1 MSLSGV
7 SIARTAVLQ
16 IGRGKLAARGDV
28 RLLPPLE
35 AAAVSFDDGHS
46 DHNPLSLQAQRMR
59 IPPMPV
65 AAAERGELVQTQH
78 GVLSTARSAPSLS
91 GDGSLEGRGAAGKG
105 SELLLA
111 PLPTSEQIPLPLNS
125 RDLSCKSAS
134 ENLRDEANAK
144 FDGVNGDG
152 VVPTTA
158 IPVVRV
164 STAADAVGEV
174 LHEEPSLK
182 LLPCEVGHS
191 RGESGGGDKTAD
203 KSPEHVRTNGD
214 NKAEQPSTSG
224 AGAGPGDGNS
234 LPPPHANINLEL
246 NTHLIEFSANCT
258 SKNAATCQATFAAQ
272 HSAEEV
278 VGTADEASSATV
290 PVEAEPQLELE
301 FKADSSESAK
311 TPKESRVNGRLR
323 KLPILFKSP
332 KRKAKLEFKEIEI
345 DPKGAPKTTVDFLAL
360 HCILPPHQITRFKQ
374 LFEQVDVDSSNTLD
388 KDELTQALLSM
399 NANLTLAEVDHTMR
413 VLELLGGTGTC
424 FRNTD
429 TSEIEVTF
437 EQFATIAALSEKIS
451 SLDATT
457 KKVAND
463 MNFEALE
470 MKMQRAK
477 EIFFLHDTMN
487 EGEIPLDQV
496 QIILKSGR
504 IAEEH
509 QHQVMTRLAA
519 QGFDSLSFFD
529 FLAYVPLFVDIH
541 DDIVSHTLSSEA
553 RPAISDIVNTKL
565 IGRRWAKVAHGAG
578 ADESLG
584 VKIAAVSIGTAEVAA
599 AGSNNGGIFVL

>member
-1 MSLSGV
+1 MTLLGV
-7 SIARTAVLQ
+7 NIERTADSQ
-16 IGRGKLAARGDV
+16 IGRRKLAARGDV
-28 RLLPPLE
+28 RLLPPLG
-35 AAAVSFDDGHS
+35 AAAGSFDDGHS

-59 IPPMPV
+59 IPPMSV
-65 AAAERGELVQTQH
+65 AAERDELVQTHH
-78 GVLSTARSAPSLS
+78 GVLSTARSAPSPS
-91 GDGSLEGRGAAGKG
+91 GDDSLEGRGAAEGG

-111 PLPTSEQIPLPLNS
+111 PLPTSEQSLLPINS
-125 RDLSCKSAS
+125 GDLSCQSAS

-144 FDGVNGDG
+144 IDRVNGDG
-152 VVPTTA
+152 VVTTTA
-158 IPVVRV
+158 IPV
-164 STAADAVGEV
+164 DAVGE
-174 LHEEPSLK
+174 EPSLTI
-182 LLPCEVGHS
+182 LPNEVGHS
-191 RGESGGGDKTAD
+191 RGESGGGDKTDEVSHEPVWAD
-203 KSPEHVRTNGD
+203 GGIE
-214 NKAEQPSTSG
+214 AEQPPTSG
-224 AGAGPGDGNS
+224 AGGGPDDGNS
-234 LPPPHANINLEL
+234 LPPSPHANINLEL
-246 NTHLIEFSANCT
+246 NPHLIEFSAN
-258 SKNAATCQATFAAQ
+258 SKSKSTATFAAQ

-278 VGTADEASSATV
+278 VDTADEASSATV
-290 PVEAEPQLELE
+290 PVEAERQLELE
-301 FKADSSESAK
+301 FKTYSSESAK
-311 TPKESRVNGRLR
+311 TTKESRVKGRLR

-332 KRKAKLEFKEIEI
+332 KRKAKLELKDIEI
-345 DPKGAPKTTVDFLAL
+345 DPNGAPKTTVDFLAL
-360 HCILPPHQITRFKQ
+360 HCILPPHKITRFKQ
-374 LFEQVDVDSSNTLD
+374 LFEQVDVEGSNTLD

-413 VLELLGGTGTC
+413 VLELLGGTGAC

-437 EQFATIAALSEKIS
+437 EQFATIAALSGKIS

-470 MKMQRAK
+470 RKMQRAK

-509 QHQVMTRLAA
+509 QHQVMTQLAA
-519 QGFDSLSFFD
+519 QGFNSLSFFD

-541 DDIVSHTLSSEA
+541 DDIVTHALSEEE
-553 RPAISDIVNTKL
+553 RPEISDIVNTKL
-565 IGRRWAKVAHGAG
+565 IGRRWAKGARGAG

-584 VKIAAVSIGTAEVAA
+584 AKIAAVSLGTAEVAA
-599 AGSNNGGIFVL
+599 TGGDNDNGGIFVL